1 LSEVR
6 VLVSIGHVT
15 RYAYATPALYSI
27 HTLRLTPPAF
37 EGQRV
42 VSWRVEMT
50 DIEKAVRFRDAFG
63 NMTHLVS
70 IPRAHS
76 EIAIIAR
83 GTVETQDKAGFV
95 RGLTEVAPT
104 RIFKR
109 ETVKTAPDDA
119 IRELTA
125 NLEAPDPIDRLHE
138 LMATVGE
145 RVKYVVGAT
154 TASTS
159 AAEAL
164 KAGRGVCQDHAH
176 IFISAARLMGYPAR
190 YVNGYFVTG
199 GESCSE
205 AQHAWAEA
213 FIDGLGWLGFDPA
226 NQVCPTDRY
235 VRLACGLDAA
245 SAAPITGNR
254 RGGVDEVLDVFVEVQ
269 QQSSAQQQ

>member
-1 LSEVR
+1 M
-6 VLVSIGHVT
+6 LVSIGHVT

-27 HTLRLTPPAF
+27 HSLRLTPPAF

-63 NMTHLVS
+63 NIIS
-70 IPRAHS
+70 FPFRALDS

-83 GTVETQDKAGFV
+83 GTIETQDKAGFV
-95 RGLTEVAPT
+95 RGFTEVAPT

-145 RVKYVVGAT
+145 TREVRGRRDNGFHECGR
-154 TASTS
+154 S
-159 AAEAL
+159 A
-164 KAGRGVCQDHAH
+164 
-176 IFISAARLMGYPAR
+176 F
-190 YVNGYFVTG
+190 
-199 GESCSE
+199 
-205 AQHAWAEA
+205 
-213 FIDGLGWLGFDPA
+213 
-226 NQVCPTDRY
+226 
-235 VRLACGLDAA
+235 
-245 SAAPITGNR
+245 
-254 RGGVDEVLDVFVEVQ
+254 
-269 QQSSAQQQ
+269 